1 MKKYFFF
8 MFLALSILSTALIAQ
23 HRMGD
28 RKRNFRDRIDQL
40 EKIKLIEELN
50 MSEELTLKFFA
61 KRNEFREKGKRLNE
75 KIDSL
80 SMLIREK
87 SSDNEEQTST
97 AEWKKIIDEFL
108 TTEKMLQKNKL
119 DFFNSLQNLLTP
131 QQMAK
136 FLAFEQRFREEV
148 QEIILRGRK
157 KPIPE

>member
-1 MKKYFFF
+1 ML
-8 MFLALSILSTALIAQ
+8 LAFSILSTGIIAQ

-40 EKIKLIEELN
+40 EKIKLIEELH
-50 MSEELTLKFFA
+50 MSEEVTMKFFA

-80 SMLIREK
+80 SALIREK
-87 SSDNEEQTST
+87 SSNKDEQTSAT
-97 AEWKKIIDEFL
+97 EWKKIIDEFIS
-108 TTEKMLQKNKL
+108 TEKTLQRNKL

-131 QQMAK
+131 QQMAE
-136 FLAFEQRFREEV
+136 FLAFEKRFREEM
-148 QEIILRGRK
+148 QEIILHGRN

>member
-8 MFLALSILSTALIAQ
+8 MFLALSILSTGLIAQ

-80 SMLIREK
+80 SILIREK

-97 AEWKKIIDEFL
+97 AEWKKIIDEFV

-148 QEIILRGRK
+148 QEIILHGRK

>member
-8 MFLALSILSTALIAQ
+8 MLLAFSILSTGLIAQ

-50 MSEELTLKFFA
+50 MTEDVTMKFFA
-61 KRNEFREKGKRLNE
+61 KRNDFREKGKRLNE

-87 SSDNEEQTST
+87 SSDNDEQTSA
-97 AEWKKIIDEFL
+97 AEWKKIIDEFV
-108 TTEKMLQKNKL
+108 
-119 DFFNSLQNLLTP
+119 S
-131 QQMAK
+131 
-136 FLAFEQRFREEV
+136 
-148 QEIILRGRK
+148 
-157 KPIPE
+157 

>member
-8 MFLALSILSTALIAQ
+8 MFLALSIMSTALIAQ

-50 MSEELTLKFFA
+50 MSEEVTMKFFA
-61 KRNEFREKGKRLNE
+61 KRNDFREKGKRLHE

-80 SMLIREK
+80 SILIREK
-87 SSDNEEQTST
+87 SSDNDEQTST
-97 AEWKKIIDEFL
+97 AEWKKIIDEFV

-148 QEIILRGRK
+148 QEIILHGRK